1 MQQAE
6 ECMQVSRLALEEPEF
21 YRIWIACQD
30 PNDPQLERWS
40 EEESKQ
46 LQVGKDTVEKL
57 QRYFP
62 LQGKSALD
70 VGCQW
75 GATSIAMANAGAM
88 VTGIDVCEDFV
99 NGARLRAKQHGVE
112 AAFYTSAAEKLPF
125 EDGSF
130 DVVVCVNVLEH
141 VECHRKTVR
150 ELVRVLRPGGHLYLD
165 GPNRLSPRWFLKDP
179 HYRMMGISILPPS
192 LGRFY
197 VKRVRRFPSYEVG
210 TFPIAS
216 RVEKLLRC
224 TGVEIIASSR
234 NGGDKQMRPEEPS
247 SHPGLLGWSRS
258 IRFNT
263 AGMFHFI
270 GRKRGREQETTW
282 FQ

>member
-1 MQQAE
+1 MHQDDKPAPT
-6 ECMQVSRLALEEPEF
+6 SRLALEEPEF

-46 LQVGKDTVEKL
+46 LRVGRDTVEKL

-62 LQGKSALD
+62 VQGKSVLD

-75 GATSIAMANAGAM
+75 GATSIAMANAGAV
-88 VTGIDVCEDFV
+88 VTGIDVCEQFV
-99 NGARLRAKQHGVE
+99 DGARLRAKQHGME
-112 AAFYTSAAEKLPF
+112 AAFHATAAETLPF

-141 VECHRKTVR
+141 VESHRKTVR

-192 LGRFY
+192 LGGFY
-197 VKRVRRFPSYEVG
+197 VKRVRRFPAYEVG

-216 RVEKLLRC
+216 LVEKLLRC
-224 TGVEIIASSR
+224 VGAEIVASSR
-234 NGGDKQMRPEEPS
+234 NGGGAKQNAREQA
-247 SHPGLLGWSRS
+247 SRLNLADWTDMV
-258 IRFNT
+258 RFNT
-263 AGMFHFI
+263 AGMFYFVA
-270 GRKRGREQETTW
+270 RKRDHQRETV
-282 FQ
+282 